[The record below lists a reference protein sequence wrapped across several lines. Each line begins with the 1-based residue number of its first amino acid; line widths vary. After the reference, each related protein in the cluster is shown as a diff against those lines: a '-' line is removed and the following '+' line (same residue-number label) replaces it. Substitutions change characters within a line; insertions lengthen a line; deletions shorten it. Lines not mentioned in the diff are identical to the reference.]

1 MSLPYKNQSNDLQSK
16 SVDWFLYEW
25 DIGRLRVKVLTEALK
40 ITHLLHEKD
49 DILKTKN
56 AYSVSLQ
63 QN

>member
-40 ITHLLHEKD
+40 ITHLHEKD